1 MKAELMLNEIAYK
14 PEDYDAIKQAIKSLS
29 ESSQEQFEEIKKE
42 KWYNRVFDMI
52 TFSQKGKKRLAE
64 QISTV
69 AQAQQIFVELLLR
82 IASDD
87 EKVSKIVAESMGDI
101 RRIQEQNIYLL
112 SKINQLENISLGIRT
127 DMDINKLSDK
137 HKQVLT
143 ACLHKMSDMNI
154 ESSEKQKN
162 YANAVTS
169 YLGVDVQMDNP
180 TSVFDAMDVESKKRI
195 FACCMEYV
203 FLRDCTF
210 DEYGEYEEFIEEF
223 DLGNKTVKSIKEQIL
238 SLYHLRGCEGFY
250 SKYKADNFKDIE
262 DTFFVDIELQE
273 EAEEDEW
280 ELTDENI
287 VSILPI
293 LPGETKTYINKKL
306 HINAFVNCEGILSIE
321 RCILY
326 YNESDTPGKI
336 TLGKGA
342 HLTIKDSVVICKGC
356 DEPAFI
362 STSEGENTISFEK
375 TTFVDCSFFLES
387 RNKCSFSMIGCE
399 LRNCYDKFIY
409 MRANDEALYNIS
421 ENVILQER
429 IAVFQRSKWGNKCI
443 ITIDSYKNAK
453 IQFYNNTI
461 IEKPQFKT
469 VNVGGMYKLS
479 YFSCQTAEVSKCT
492 FIGLSSD
499 ILALRVKNSVFKNCT
514 EAIRT
519 FRLSGKKE
527 DTPIVNNCIFENS
540 TNVIVADRYTEITY
554 CQFMDCYD
562 NFIRPSSPSTF
573 GGGVTVEFCEFR
585 NIKNE
590 YEGYV
595 SEKKSCIALS
605 PGSSPNYIKK
615 CIFDGVELNKL
626 FLISAFSAYGHE
638 KPSGTVTYIQEC
650 TFKNCS
656 TKCSSQVIIKE
667 YMEYDSW
674 GRKKNFH
681 ANKISDCRGLEN
693 VNKEGSVTK
702 NTEMRTETADG
713 VPIGSSFATGIITS
727 QIGAPKALC
736 TLAGVEGDEVR
747 DNNVKSNEWW
757 RGSGWTR

>member
-1 MKAELMLNEIAYK
+1 MKVELMLNEIAYK
-14 PEDYDAIKQAIKSLS
+14 PEDYDAIRQAIKSLS
-29 ESSQEQFEEIKKE
+29 ESSQEQFKEIKKE

-87 EKVSKIVAESMGDI
+87 EQVSKIVAESMDDI

-112 SKINQLENISLGIRT
+112 SKINQLENIPLGIKA

-137 HKQVLT
+137 YKQVLT

-154 ESSEKQKN
+154 ESSEAQKN
-162 YANAVTS
+162 YANAVIS
-169 YLGVDVQMDNP
+169 YLDVSTQMDNP
-180 TSVFDAMDVESKKRI
+180 TLVFDAMDVESKRRI
-195 FACCMEYV
+195 FDCCMEYV

-262 DTFFVDIELQE
+262 DVFFVDIDLPE
-273 EAEEDEW
+273 EPEEDEW

-293 LPGETKTYINKKL
+293 LSGETKTYINKKL

-321 RCILY
+321 HCILY
-326 YNESDTPGKI
+326 YNESETAGKI

-342 HLTIKDSVVICKGC
+342 HLTIKNSVVICKGY
-356 DEPAFI
+356 DEHAFI

-375 TTFVDCSFFLES
+375 TTFTDCSFFLES
-387 RNKCSFSMIGCE
+387 RNKCSFSMTGCE
-399 LRNCYDKFIY
+399 LKNCHDKFIY
-409 MRANDEALYNIS
+409 MRASDEALYNIS
-421 ENVILQER
+421 DNVILQEE
-429 IAVFQRSKWGNKCI
+429 IADFQRSKWADKCI
-443 ITIDSYKNAK
+443 ITIDSYNNAK

-469 VNVGGMYKLS
+469 ASKELS
-479 YFSCQTAEVSKCT
+479 YFKCETAEVSNCT
-492 FIGLSSD
+492 FVGLSSY
-499 ILALRVKNSVFKNCT
+499 ILAPWVKNSVFKNCT
-514 EAIRT
+514 EAM
-519 FRLSGKKE
+519 RLLWVGGKVNP
-527 DTPIVNNCIFENS
+527 PIVDNCIFENS
-540 TNVIVADRYTEITY
+540 TNVIEADHNTKITN
-554 CQFMDCYD
+554 CQFIACYN
-562 NFIRPSSPSTF
+562 NFIRTRWS

-595 SEKKSCIALS
+595 SEEKSCIALS
-605 PGSSPNYIKK
+605 SRRSPNYIKK
-615 CIFDGVELNKL
+615 CIFEGVELNEL
-626 FLISAFSAYGHE
+626 FLISAFGNE
-638 KPSGTVTYIQEC
+638 KPSGIVTYIQEC
-650 TFKNCS
+650 TFKNCC
-656 TKCSSQVIIKE
+656 TKRSSQVIIKE
-667 YMEYDSW
+667 YMKYDSW
-674 GRKKNFH
+674 GRKKDFH

-693 VNKEGSVTK
+693 VNKEGSITK
-702 NTEMRTETADG
+702 NTEMRTMTADG
-713 VPIGSSFATGIITS
+713 VPIGSSFAAGIMTS
-727 QIGAPKALC
+727 QIGAPEALC
-736 TLAGVEGDEVR
+736 TLASVEGDEVR
-747 DNNVKSNEWW
+747 DNNGKGNEWW